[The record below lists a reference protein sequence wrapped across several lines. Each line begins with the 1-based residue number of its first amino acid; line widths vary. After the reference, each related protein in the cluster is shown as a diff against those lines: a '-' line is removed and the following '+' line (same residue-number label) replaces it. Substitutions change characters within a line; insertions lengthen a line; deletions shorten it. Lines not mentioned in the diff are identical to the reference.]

1 MLTLFLVYVPGFLVD
16 GTFASVPFSIVR
28 QQVGL
33 ALEGNTMYYSE
44 KNFYPKPYKNKE
56 AFFPPVP
63 EGVYQEVPIDTQSVF
78 VAPGIWPGPI
88 VYNGE
93 TGDIMGLSIIEQLWK
108 SLFSWRSFWFLI
120 GLGSGLSIIKIGVIT
135 TNTDVL

>member
-1 MLTLFLVYVPGFLVD
+1 
-16 GTFASVPFSIVR
+16 
-28 QQVGL
+28 
-33 ALEGNTMYYSE
+33 MYYSE
-44 KNFYPKPYKNKE
+44 NFFYPKPNKE

-78 VAPGIWPGPI
+78 VAPGIRPGPI

-93 TGDIMGLSIIEQLWK
+93 TGDILGVIYHRTASEKPFLLAE
-108 SLFSWRSFWFLI
+108 FWFLI